1 MYSIVSGDNS
11 TEIEPLMTIQEVCD
25 WLGVCDSTLLRLRKE
40 KLLEPAISDGALVRY
55 LPSDVRAYLAL
66 QKEVARQALAMKQ
79 ARRCNTNKQNFH
91 DTACGVGPTNS

>member
-25 WLGVCDSTLLRLRKE
+25 WLGVCDSTLMRLRTE
-40 KLLEPAISDGALVRY
+40 ELLLPTISDGGLVRY

-66 QKEVARQALAMKQ
+66 QKEAARQALAMKQ
-79 ARRCNTNKQNFH
+79 ARRR
-91 DTACGVGPTNS
+91 TATGLNPHGPAASVLPTNS